1 MDETSLL
8 DKLEQQERD
17 ISQLEQELAD
27 LQSGGPC
34 HSSEEADR
42 LRQANDKLRYRIN
55 ILRRATER
63 ELQCPGEA
71 SSRREISLIAHH
83 SLGTTRSDR
92 VMLTTDTDIYSDND
106 RDNRID
112 NYRDIKSNNDRDIKR
127 DRDNKIET
135 NEDTRSDGEEDI
147 SQDGLPS
154 CPPHLSPH
162 LNPDNVNLPFL
173 IKYNKG
179 VGRYVVAARDIKPN
193 EVIFNEF
200 YLISSLLSS

>member
-8 DKLEQQERD
+8 DKVEQQERD

-63 ELQCPGEA
+63 EMQCPGEA

-92 VMLTTDTDIYSDND
+92 VMLTPDMDIYSDND
-106 RDNRID
+106 RDN
-112 NYRDIKSNNDRDIKR
+112 KSNNYRDIKR

-147 SQDGLPS
+147 PEDGLPS

-162 LNPDNVNLPFL
+162 LNPDNVPLPFL
-173 IKYNKG
+173 IKYKRG
-179 VGRYVVAARDIKPN
+179 VGRYVVAARDIMPN

>member
-8 DKLEQQERD
+8 DKVEQQERD

-63 ELQCPGEA
+63 EVECPGEA

-92 VMLTTDTDIYSDND
+92 VMLTPDMDIYSDND
-106 RDNRID
+106 RDN
-112 NYRDIKSNNDRDIKR
+112 KSNNYRDIKR

-147 SQDGLPS
+147 PEDGLPS

-162 LNPDNVNLPFL
+162 LNPDNVPLPFL
-173 IKYNKG
+173 IKYKKG
-179 VGRYVVAARDIKPN
+179 VGRYVVAARDIMPN

>member
-8 DKLEQQERD
+8 DKVEQQERD

-63 ELQCPGEA
+63 EMQCPGEA

-92 VMLTTDTDIYSDND
+92 VMLTPDMDIYSDND
-106 RDNRID
+106 RDN
-112 NYRDIKSNNDRDIKR
+112 KSDNDRDVK
-127 DRDNKIET
+127 RDNKIET
-135 NEDTRSDGEEDI
+135 KEDHKSDGDEDI
-147 SQDGLPS
+147 PQDGLPS
-154 CPPHLSPH
+154 CPPHLNPH
-162 LNPDNVNLPFL
+162 LNPDNVRLPFL

-179 VGRYVVAARDIKPN
+179 VGRYVVAARDIMPN
-193 EVIFNEF
+193 EVIFKEF